1 MSCIPSLLRQAYLL
15 PHFLCPQKV
24 STTKSETKG
33 VGVEGDRGVDVIILF
48 FILSHNE
55 KHCHFQLW
63 FPGHSSYSLS
73 CPELT

>member
-15 PHFLCPQKV
+15 PQFLCPQKV
-24 STTKSETKG
+24 STAKSETKD
-33 VGVEGDRGVDVIILF
+33 VCVEGGRGVDVIILF